1 MGWDVVDMWGRLFG
15 EFSLPRCSPRY
26 PLNMLV
32 SSHFNVHE
40 ELLV

>member
-15 EFSLPRCSPRY
+15 EFPLPLCSRH

-32 SSHFNVHE
+32 FRHFNVHE